1 MNISALDLFTIG
13 IGPSSSHTVGPMRA
27 AEQFRRKIEGAA
39 CYDQVKRIGCDLY
52 GSLAATGKGHGTDS
66 AIVLGLLG
74 ERPESVMVDN
84 VETLLGQCAQSKS
97 LSWSADRS
105 IAFDPKKDIA
115 FKRHKPLPLHPNGMH
130 FFVMNEH
137 DANLVEEIVYSLGGG
152 FIATEAEMQREPAS
166 AKSSL

>member
-1 MNISALDLFTIG
+1 MARLMNISALDLFTIG

-74 ERPESVMVDN
+74 ERPE
-84 VETLLGQCAQSKS
+84 
-97 LSWSADRS
+97 R
-105 IAFDPKKDIA
+105 
-115 FKRHKPLPLHPNGMH
+115 
-130 FFVMNEH
+130 
-137 DANLVEEIVYSLGGG
+137 
-152 FIATEAEMQREPAS
+152 
-166 AKSSL
+166 